1 MSVIS
6 VTRWGLVTLMLLP
19 ALPSTAQGAAAYPN
33 RPVRLIVSSSP
44 GGGQDIVG
52 RAFAARLNEQ
62 IGQSFVVDN
71 RGGGGGSVGAEIARA
86 AAPDGYTL
94 ILMSGSA
101 VIHPLLYPASYDLLN
116 DYVALTQITQQP
128 YVLVV
133 HPSVPAKTFH
143 EFIAYA
149 KAHPGKLN
157 YASAGQGGL
166 IHLGNELLNLATGI
180 KTVHVPYKGTG
191 AAYPDLIAGHVQ
203 MTLANIT
210 SSQPHVRSGRLRAL
224 AVSGAKR
231 AQSAPDL
238 PTIAESGVKGYD
250 VMQWY
255 GMFLPTRAP
264 KPITDRLSSEIIT
277 AAHHPDVAKRLAA
290 DGTEAV
296 GSKPADFIT
305 HIKAEITRWSRVVK
319 ETGIKGG

>member
-1 MSVIS
+1 MSVKRMI
-6 VTRWGLVTLMLLP
+6 LVTLMLLP
-19 ALPSTAQGAAAYPN
+19 ALPASAQGVAAYPN

-52 RAFAARLNEQ
+52 RAFATRLNEQ

-71 RGGGGGSVGAEIARA
+71 RGGGGGSVGAEIART
-86 AAPDGYTL
+86 AAPDGYTM

-116 DYVALTQITQQP
+116 DYVALTRITQQP

-133 HPSVPAKTFH
+133 HPSIPAKTFH

-149 KAHPGKLN
+149 KANPGKLN

-238 PTIAESGVKGYD
+238 PTIAENGVKGYD

-255 GMFLPTRAP
+255 GMFLPARTPAP
-264 KPITDRLSSEIIT
+264 IAGKLSSEIVK
-277 AAHHPDVAKRLAA
+277 AAHHRDVAKRLAA

-296 GSKPADFIT
+296 GSTPAEFVT
-305 HIKAEITRWSRVVK
+305 HIKAEIVRWSRVVK

>member
-1 MSVIS
+1 MSVARI
-6 VTRWGLVTLMLLP
+6 VLIVLILGP
-19 ALPSTAQGAAAYPN
+19 ALHVSAQGVVPYPN

-52 RAFAARLNEQ
+52 RAFAARLGEQ
-62 IGQSFVVDN
+62 LGQSFVVDN
-71 RGGGGGSVGAEIARA
+71 RGGGGGSVGAEIARVA
-86 AAPDGYTL
+86 AADGYTL

-101 VIHPLLYPASYDLLN
+101 VIYPLLYPAGYDLLN
-116 DYVALTQITQQP
+116 DYVALTQISQQP

-133 HPSVPAKTFH
+133 HPSIPAKTFP
-143 EFIAYA
+143 ELIAHA

-157 YASAGQGGL
+157 YSSAGQGGL

-180 KTVHVPYKGTG
+180 KTVHIPYKGTG

-210 SSQPHVRSGRLRAL
+210 SAQPHVRSARLRAL

-238 PTIAESGVKGYD
+238 PTIAESGVTGYD
-250 VMQWY
+250 VTQWY
-255 GMFLPTRAP
+255 GMFLPARTP
-264 KPITDRLSSEIIT
+264 KPIADKLGGEIIK
-277 AAHHPDVAKRLAA
+277 AAHHPDVTKRLAA

-296 GSKPADFIT
+296 GSKPAEFTT
-305 HIKAEITRWSRVVK
+305 HIKAEIARWSRVIK

>member
-1 MSVIS
+1 MSVQRMI
-6 VTRWGLVTLMLLP
+6 LITLTLAC
-19 ALPSTAQGAAAYPN
+19 ALQASAQGVTHYPN

-52 RAFAARLNEQ
+52 RAFAARLGEQ
-62 IGQSFVVDN
+62 LGQSFVVDN
-71 RGGGGGSVGAEIARA
+71 RGGGGGSVAAEIARA
-86 AAPDGYTL
+86 AAPDGYTM

-101 VIHPLLYPASYDLLN
+101 VIYPLLYPASYDLLN

-143 EFIAYA
+143 EFIAHA
-149 KAHPGKLN
+149 KANPGKLN

-180 KTVHVPYKGTG
+180 KTVHIPYKGTG
-191 AAYPDLIAGHVQ
+191 AAYPDLIAGNVQ

-210 SSQPHVRSGRLRAL
+210 SSAPHVRNGRLRAL
-224 AVSGAKR
+224 AVSSAKR
-231 AQSAPDL
+231 AQIAPDL

-250 VMQWY
+250 VTQWY
-255 GMFLPTRAP
+255 GMFLPARTP
-264 KPITDRLSSEIIT
+264 KPIADKLSGETIKT
-277 AAHHPDVAKRLAA
+277 AQHPDTARRLAA
-290 DGTEAV
+290 DGTETL
-296 GSKPADFIT
+296 GTRPAEFNAHLKT
-305 HIKAEITRWSRVVK
+305 EIARWSKVLK